1 MCVSGMTHKAVL
13 FLHEGVRVQK
23 HARSKRHSRESS
35 KKVNSLVPEKTG
47 AEIHL
52 KAFYSNVSLWSDVIF
67 FREYN
72 RFLWTM

>member
-1 MCVSGMTHKAVL
+1 MQGQSGTAGNH
-13 FLHEGVRVQK
+13 Q
-23 HARSKRHSRESS
+23 